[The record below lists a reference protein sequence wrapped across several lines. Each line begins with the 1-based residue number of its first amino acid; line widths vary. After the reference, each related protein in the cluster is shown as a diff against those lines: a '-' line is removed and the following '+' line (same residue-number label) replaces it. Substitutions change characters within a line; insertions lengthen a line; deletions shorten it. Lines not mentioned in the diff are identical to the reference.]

1 MIRSIVFILTI
12 LGSVLGSIS
21 VQAEKITAVGDPW
34 PPFLDPNR
42 PNKGIVVEIATAAY
56 ATQGYELE
64 MSFVPWAR
72 AIAGVRSASSD
83 LLLGTWFTKERTEY
97 LMYSEPY
104 LDNAIKFIKKKGD
117 DFEYSDVES
126 LTGKS
131 VGIVRGY
138 GYGEEFSNAENF
150 KKPEAK
156 NLIINIRKLVAGRIN
171 LAIEDELVARSIMAK
186 EDPELLDQ
194 VEFSKVDYSTNALHV
209 TSGLANAKHKELIEA
224 FNRGLSEI
232 KASGKYAEILGSLNK

>member
-1 MIRSIVFILTI
+1 MIRSIVCILTI
-12 LGSVLGSIS
+12 LSSVLGSIS

-42 PNKGIVVEIATAAY
+42 PSKGIVVEIATAAY

-72 AIAGVRSASSD
+72 AIAGVKSASSD
-83 LLLGTWFTKERTEY
+83 LLLGTWFTKERTDY

-104 LDNAIKFIKKKGD
+104 LDNSIKFIKKKGD

-138 GYGEEFSNAENF
+138 GYGEEFSDAENF

-171 LAIEDELVARSIMAK
+171 LAIEDELVARSIMAE
-186 EDPELLDQ
+186 EDPDLLDQ
-194 VEFSKVDYSTNALHV
+194 VEFSKIDYSTNALHV

-224 FNRGLSEI
+224 FNKGLAEI
-232 KASGKYAEILGSLNK
+232 KASGEYAEILDSLNK

>member
-224 FNRGLSEI
+224 FNRGLAEI

>member
-138 GYGEEFSNAENF
+138 GYGDEFSNAENF

-224 FNRGLSEI
+224 FNKGLAEI